1 MKTIKKIFFKKVDQA
16 EKIYKTAYY
25 NYEQSLNSEY
35 TTIQKNYY
43 DLYDISKRIID
54 EYNVNPKETEYKI
67 EEYKIV
73 LKKNEIDLILCAE
86 MYNFLNNF
94 FKDFK
99 IFEVL
104 NIYKGINLFGIFVK
118 SELFYN
124 LLKEFI
130 PGKIIHFSQ
139 DLKNNYNNILETV
152 ANYIEDIDK
161 AKVIVKNN
169 YMIDKIKYEIYCYN
183 FKNELKLIMDTKNEN
198 VGYVDKLA
206 SISILEIFIHDLNKN
221 RKYNLNL
228 NITKNFYERDEIE
241 TKINQNYLNDIEN
254 EIVRIFFKYEEKLT
268 YFCAKRMADQ
278 VYITD
283 EIAIKFDSV

>member
-1 MKTIKKIFFKKVDQA
+1 
-16 EKIYKTAYY
+16 
-25 NYEQSLNSEY
+25 
-35 TTIQKNYY
+35 
-43 DLYDISKRIID
+43 
-54 EYNVNPKETEYKI
+54 
-67 EEYKIV
+67 
-73 LKKNEIDLILCAE
+73 
-86 MYNFLNNF
+86 
-94 FKDFK
+94 
-99 IFEVL
+99 
-104 NIYKGINLFGIFVK
+104 
-118 SELFYN
+118 
-124 LLKEFI
+124 
-130 PGKIIHFSQ
+130 
-139 DLKNNYNNILETV
+139 
-152 ANYIEDIDK
+152 
-161 AKVIVKNN
+161 
-169 YMIDKIKYEIYCYN
+169 MIDKIKYEIYCYN

-228 NITKNFYERDEIE
+228 NITKKFYERDEIE